1 MATIITP
8 DAPTWRP
15 YGAEVAERLRVLSV
29 AGIAV
34 GVIVAGVGSRLA
46 MFLLRLTSPPE
57 VVGVTSDD
65 GFTIGRV
72 TLGGSYNLLLLG
84 AAVGIIGAAAYRA
97 VAPWLIGPLW
107 FRRVS
112 VAAAAGVV
120 VGSMLVHADGIDFVL
135 LKPTWFA
142 IALFVALPALFG
154 WAMSV
159 AVDRVASPDSATR
172 RGRWRWILPVVLV
185 IAFPVTAILM
195 IAATAILVVW
205 IPIHRALVT
214 VPRPVGLVVRGLWLL
229 IAVAGLF
236 ALVGDI
242 RDLA

>member
-1 MATIITP
+1 MTTIITP
-8 DAPTWRP
+8 DARTATP
-15 YGAEVAERLRVLSV
+15 YAAEVVERLRVLSV

-46 MFLLRLTSPPE
+46 MFLLRLTSPSE

-72 TLGGSYNLLLLG
+72 TLGGSYGLLALG

-97 VAPWLIGPLW
+97 VAPWLIGPQW
-107 FRRVS
+107 FRRFT
-112 VAAAAGVV
+112 VAAASGAV

-154 WAMSV
+154 LAMSV
-159 AVDRVASPDSATR
+159 VVDRVASPDSATR
-172 RGRWRWILPVVLV
+172 RGRWRWILPVALV
-185 IAFPVTAILM
+185 VAFPLTAIFM
-195 IAATAILVVW
+195 IVA
-205 IPIHRALVT
+205 T
-214 VPRPVGLVVRGLWLL
+214 VPRPVGLVVRSVWLL

-242 RDLA
+242 RALA